1 MHMVVYDVSPVVS
14 SLMGELTQMTD
25 MCVTYEDLIDFALLN
40 REPFESGYEDYM
52 ADILCD
58 NKGVLTEDRRLV
70 KTAYHRIRALTEI
83 WFPSSVGRWVCC
95 GFVGTLGYFIHGADE
110 EQLAMDAQ
118 RLAIINTIRS
128 FRGFYD
134 SAITHSGI

>member
-14 SLMGELTQMTD
+14 SLMGELTQMRD
-25 MCVTYEDLIDFALLN
+25 MCITYEDLIDFALLN
-40 REPFESGYEDYM
+40 REPKESGYEDYM
-52 ADILCD
+52 ADVLCD
-58 NKGVLTEDRRLV
+58 YKGVNTEDRHLV
-70 KTAYHRIRALTEI
+70 KSAYHRIRKLTDL
-83 WFPSSVGRWVCC
+83 WFPASVGRWLCC

-110 EQLAMDAQ
+110 EHLEMDAQ

-128 FRGFYD
+128 HRGFYD